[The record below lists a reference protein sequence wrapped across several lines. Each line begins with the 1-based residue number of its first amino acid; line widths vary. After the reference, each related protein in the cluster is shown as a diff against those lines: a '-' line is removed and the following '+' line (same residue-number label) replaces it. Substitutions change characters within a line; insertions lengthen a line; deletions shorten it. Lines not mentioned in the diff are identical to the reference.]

1 MGGNLITMGMAS
13 NGAFDGIGSC
23 YMGKQKCNTNSE
35 MDCRQARVV
44 YRAECKIFKMDPNC
58 LKDSVYIG
66 TSGCTLHKRT
76 LEHQSLT
83 AKPTNNAQ
91 SKHHWSKHPNQQP
104 SFTTEVIRSGIKYN
118 TDRFIFEA
126 LKI

>member
-1 MGGNLITMGMAS
+1 MGGNLIT
-13 NGAFDGIGSC
+13 IGSVKTEPFEGPGSC
-23 YMGKQKCNTNSE
+23 HMGQTKCNTNPG
-35 MDCRQARVV
+35 MDCRQVRVV
-44 YRAECKIFKMDPNC
+44 YRAEFKICKMDPNC

-66 TSGCTLHKRT
+66 TSGCTLHKQT

-104 SFTTEVIRSGIKYN
+104 SVTTEVIRSGIKYN